1 MSQQAHLVCAR
12 IVALAKMA
20 RWALIVYRQ
29 KDGQRRGSLTVLE
42 FDVWGSLSERDD
54 DVAHHWRNSNH
65 TDWHALR
72 ATEVEELL
80 GAGPSGLD
88 QLEAAKRLSTVGPNI
103 LKEEPPPGAVEL
115 LLRQLRSPLIYI
127 LLFAAAVTL
136 VLREFIDMSVIVA
149 VLVINTTIG
158 FIQERQA
165 DRSVR
170 ALQQLLTPHAA
181 VVRSGRTLDVTS
193 SELVPGDLVLLE
205 SGKHVPA
212 DLRLVEASRLLVD
225 ESLLTGESAP
235 VLKHTEPLGGD
246 LVVQD
251 RLNMAFAGTTVAR
264 GRGRGYV
271 TATASATELGDIAI
285 QMRTG
290 ELVET
295 PLQRHIRSLSTI
307 IGVVVAVAAILA
319 FAFGLAAGEPL
330 SEMFLV
336 AVALAVSAVPEGLPV
351 AFTITMAT
359 AVRRMAGH
367 DVIVRQLPA
376 VETLGSTTVIGSDKT
391 GTITQNRMT
400 VQSIWSGD
408 RQGKPPAGSY
418 EDARV
423 TIGWGDQSRPDPMLL
438 TLVSG
443 VIANEASVSNEPDT
457 ANQFGGDPTEVA
469 LLVAAAEAGID
480 VYETRRDLSPVMDL
494 PFEPDRRYSA
504 STRLLP
510 DGDASRY
517 VTYVKGAPER
527 VLQMSRQVLT
537 EAGSAP
543 IDEEGIARAVDS
555 LAGDGLRVLA
565 FAVLE
570 SAGAP
575 PDLENLTGLTFVGL
589 QGMIDPPRPGVEQA
603 IADCRRAGIHVIMIT
618 GDHVAT
624 AAAIGSQLGL
634 AATPDAVVDGSSID
648 RLDDDAFSELLKT
661 AEVFARVTPRQKL
674 RIVQQLREDGE
685 IVAVTGDGV
694 NDAPALRA
702 ADIGVAMGRDGTDV
716 AREAAEMVLTDD
728 DFTSIFEAVKQGRVT
743 FDNLRKVTFFL
754 VGTNVAEIL
763 AVLASLALGWPLP
776 FRPTQI
782 LWLNLVTEGVQHVA
796 LAFEPA
802 EPGVAEQSPRPPREG
817 IINRVLWE
825 RTAIAGVVMTVGTLA
840 LFRMELNIADN
851 LAQAQTVALTTMV
864 LFEAFQV
871 FSARTFRSVFRSNP
885 LSNPYVLIATLAAL
899 AIHIGSLYFPP
910 TQYVLRV
917 EPLSLETWVRII
929 AVSAVIVLF
938 MELHKLIRPN
948 LSGRRASG

>member
-1 MSQQAHLVCAR
+1 MRAA
-12 IVALAKMA
+12 
-20 RWALIVYRQ
+20 
-29 KDGQRRGSLTVLE
+29 VLE
-42 FDVWGSLSERDD
+42 FGFCCRPSRKGE
-54 DVAHHWRNSNH
+54 DVAHRWQEQDRIE
-65 TDWHALR
+65 WHALPV
-72 ATEVEELL
+72 AEVEQCLDVGPDGLETTEVAE
-80 GAGPSGLD
+80 
-88 QLEAAKRLSTVGPNI
+88 RLSIVGPNI
-103 LKEEPPPGAVEL
+103 LREEPPPGVLEL

-127 LLFAAAVTL
+127 LLFAAVVTL
-136 VLREFIDMSVIVA
+136 LLREFIDMSVIIA
-149 VLVINTTIG
+149 VLIINTTIG

-170 ALQQLLTPHAA
+170 ALQQLLTPRAS
-181 VVRSGRTLDVTS
+181 VVRRGRTLDITS

-212 DLRLVEASRLLVD
+212 DLRLVEATRLLVD

-235 VLKHTEPLGGD
+235 VLKHTEPLEGD

-251 RLNMAFAGTTVAR
+251 RFNMAFAGTTVAR

-271 TATASATELGDIAI
+271 TATASATELGGIAI
-285 QMRTG
+285 QMRSG

-295 PLQRHIRSLSTI
+295 PLQRHISHLSTI
-307 IGVVVAVAAILA
+307 IGGVVAVAAVLA
-319 FAFGLAAGEPL
+319 FAIGLAAGEPL

-400 VQSIWSGD
+400 VQRIWSDG
-408 RQGKPPAGSY
+408 RQGSAPVGSY
-418 EDARV
+418 EDAVVR
-423 TIGWGDQSRPDPMLL
+423 TGWSDLSHPDPMLL
-438 TLVSG
+438 TLVAG
-443 VIANEASVSNEPDT
+443 VIANEATLSDDPDGSS
-457 ANQFGGDPTEVA
+457 QFGGDPTEVA
-469 LLVAAAEAGID
+469 LLVAAAEAGLD
-480 VYETRRDLSPVMDL
+480 VRGIRQELTPVIDL

-504 STRLLP
+504 STRQSSSDVRSQYL
-510 DGDASRY
+510 
-517 VTYVKGAPER
+517 TYVKGAPEK
-527 VLQMSRQVLT
+527 VLQMSSHMLT
-537 EAGSAP
+537 DAGPVP
-543 IDEEGIARAVDS
+543 IDEENIAQAIGS
-555 LAGDGLRVLA
+555 LARDGLRVLA
-565 FAVLE
+565 FAVAE
-570 SAGAP
+570 DEDAP

-589 QGMIDPPRPGVEQA
+589 QGMIDPPRPGVEEA

-634 AATPDAVVDGSSID
+634 AAAPDAVVEGSTID
-648 RLDDDAFSELLKT
+648 QLDDAAFSNLLKT

-754 VGTNVAEIL
+754 VATNVAEIL
-763 AVLASLALGWPLP
+763 AVLTALSLGWPLP
-776 FRPTQI
+776 FQPAQI
-782 LWLNLVTEGVQHVA
+782 LWLNLVTEGVQDVA

-802 EPGVAEQSPRPPREG
+802 EPGVSDQPPRPPKEG
-817 IINRVLWE
+817 IINRILWE
-825 RTAIAGVVMTVGTLA
+825 RTALAGIVMTVGTLA
-840 LFRMELNIADN
+840 LFRLELNIADS

-871 FSARTFRSVFRSNP
+871 FSARTFRSVFRTNP
-885 LSNPYVLIATLAAL
+885 LSNPFVLIATLAAL
-899 AIHIGSLYFPP
+899 AIHIGALYFPP

-938 MELHKLIRPN
+938 MEAHKLIRPGV
-948 LSGRRASG
+948 SGKRANA